1 MGLRN
6 QYVSLSSFLVVGCPL
21 EDGRD
26 QWSSYP
32 NVGYAVRGLYPSK
45 TVVFMKL
52 ELAILLPQLH
62 FGKGQTRMHSSNLV
76 LCAVPL
82 QTSHRGILL
91 QREMIN
97 Y

>member
-1 MGLRN
+1 MVRLYSTSQPPRIFGLHN
-6 QYVSLSSFLVVGCPL
+6 GCLSSYLVVGCPL
-21 EDGRD
+21 EDSRD

-45 TVVFMKL
+45 IVVFMKL

-62 FGKGQTRMHSSNLV
+62 FGKGQTRMHSSDLV

-82 QTSHRGILL
+82 
-91 QREMIN
+91 
-97 Y
+97 